1 MKFKNMF
8 SPIQIGPMTVKNR
21 FVVPPMGN
29 NFANSDGTWSDES
42 VAYYGERAKG
52 QFGLITIEAT
62 VVHKGAKGG
71 PKKPCLYDDN
81 SIESLKKI
89 TDACHEEGAKV
100 SIQLQNAGP
109 EGNAKNAGAPIQAA
123 TAIASADGRD
133 IPEEVSTEKVYELV
147 KGYGEAAERAMKG
160 GADAVEIHMAHGYL
174 VNSFMSPRTNKR
186 VDEFGGNFENRMR
199 FSRLIIEEVKKKT
212 EGKIAVLARINS
224 TEDMFGGLDN
234 HDMCAVASYLEDC
247 GIDGLH
253 VSRAVHLKDEYMWAP
268 TGIHGGF
275 SAELVANIKK
285 CVSIPVITVGRYTEP
300 QFAEQI
306 IKMGNADLVAFGR
319 QSLADPHTPQK
330 AMEERL
336 EDLTPCIACLQGC
349 VANMYAGKPIC
360 CLVNPVLG
368 HEKDGLPKAE
378 KAKKV
383 YVIGGGVAG
392 MCAAFT
398 AKRRGHDVTLFEATD
413 KLGGNMRLAAYPPG
427 KGDITGM
434 IRSYIVKCEKA
445 GVNIKMNTKVTA
457 QMLKED
463 TPDAVILATGAET
476 LVLPFIKG
484 IENPDIVYGV
494 DCLEGTRP
502 VGHKVLVVGG
512 GMVGA
517 ETADFLAEQGHE
529 VAVIE
534 MRDAIGPDVIHE
546 HRIFL
551 MEAFEKYGIKQITSA
566 AVSEIFSDGVSY
578 KNAAD
583 KSDETI
589 YKARGFDTVVLSM
602 GFSSRYTHRDGQNV
616 VYDFAEELKDIV
628 PEVHMGHALKE
639 PGVVG
644 KQTGGGVH
652 NTVRRHMGAGA
663 LQGLAVVRRGGSH
676 GSVFGVDE
684 NICLIGIRR
693 VDGDIGQAVVGYDH
707 HIGAG
712 LLHGFQIAGQALL
725 HLMIAG
731 DLLIQAA
738 ALV

>member
-89 TDACHEEGAKV
+89 TDACHAEGAKV

-319 QSLADPHTPQK
+319 QSLAHTTESNGRK
-330 AMEERL
+330 
-336 EDLTPCIACLQGC
+336 
-349 VANMYAGKPIC
+349 
-360 CLVNPVLG
+360 
-368 HEKDGLPKAE
+368 
-378 KAKKV
+378 
-383 YVIGGGVAG
+383 
-392 MCAAFT
+392 
-398 AKRRGHDVTLFEATD
+398 
-413 KLGGNMRLAAYPPG
+413 
-427 KGDITGM
+427 TG
-434 IRSYIVKCEKA
+434 RSYT
-445 GVNIKMNTKVTA
+445 M
-457 QMLKED
+457 
-463 TPDAVILATGAET
+463 
-476 LVLPFIKG
+476 
-484 IENPDIVYGV
+484 Y
-494 DCLEGTRP
+494 R
-502 VGHKVLVVGG
+502 
-512 GMVGA
+512 
-517 ETADFLAEQGHE
+517 
-529 VAVIE
+529 
-534 MRDAIGPDVIHE
+534 
-546 HRIFL
+546 
-551 MEAFEKYGIKQITSA
+551 
-566 AVSEIFSDGVSY
+566 
-578 KNAAD
+578 
-583 KSDETI
+583 
-589 YKARGFDTVVLSM
+589 LS
-602 GFSSRYTHRDGQNV
+602 S
-616 VYDFAEELKDIV
+616 
-628 PEVHMGHALKE
+628 
-639 PGVVG
+639 
-644 KQTGGGVH
+644 
-652 NTVRRHMGAGA
+652 
-663 LQGLAVVRRGGSH
+663 GLCCQYVCR
-676 GSVFGVDE
+676 
-684 NICLIGIRR
+684 
-693 VDGDIGQAVVGYDH
+693 
-707 HIGAG
+707 
-712 LLHGFQIAGQALL
+712 
-725 HLMIAG
+725 
-731 DLLIQAA
+731 
-738 ALV
+738 